1 MRPMIFKRFLLCL
14 FIITTTAFAQTP
26 NRIQPYTY
34 SHYQKLYK
42 SNYNTTTRTHT
53 ALHPYF
59 LDDSLTYRLQDSI
72 LSYGVDTS
80 RTKFI
85 YRKLFNEHLIEVKKE
100 DYTAYADFL
109 PDFTFGRDFTNSKNL
124 WLNTR
129 GFQIGGTVGDKFSF
143 YTSGYENQA
152 VFPDYLQR
160 YIDYNEIVPGMAFDR
175 SFGKPVKDWSYVS
188 ANISYTPVKY
198 LNIQLGQ
205 DKTFIGDGYRSLL
218 LSDFASNYPFLKLT
232 ANLGNVQYMSMWSY
246 MSDPRANRFSYDT
259 GYRKKWGI
267 FHYLDWNINNR
278 LSLGFFDAIIL
289 SDRDDQGNKRGFDF
303 SYISP
308 IVFLRPV
315 EASNGS
321 PDNALI
327 GFNAK
332 YELLKWL
339 TVYGQFSLDEFEA
352 RNFFANEGSSRNKFG
367 YQIGLKGFNLLK
379 IENLNFIGEFNSVRP
394 FTYTGRIPIINY
406 AHFNEPLAH
415 PMGANFNE
423 LLGILS
429 YSWKRFDFDQQ
440 LVYAHYGLDG
450 DGFINYGKD
459 IYRSYLYPAQLKG
472 NFIGQGITTNLYFS
486 NTRASFLLN
495 PKYNLRLETELTLRR
510 ESNAQAIRNNSII
523 SFGLRSSFRNIYKDF

>member
-1 MRPMIFKRFLLCL
+1 MILKRLSLLL
-14 FIITTTAFAQTP
+14 PFITTCLFAQTP
-26 NRIQPYTY
+26 NQIQPYTY
-34 SHYQKLYK
+34 SQYQKLYK
-42 SNYNTTTRTHT
+42 STYDVKTTSHT
-53 ALHPYF
+53 SLLPYF
-59 LDDSLTYRLQDSI
+59 KEDSLTYTLHDS
-72 LSYGVDTS
+72 LLRYGVDTNKK
-80 RTKFI
+80 KFI
-85 YRKLFNEHLIEVKKE
+85 PRKLFNEHLIDVRKE
-100 DYTAYADFL
+100 DFTAYADFL
-109 PDFTFGRDFTNSKNL
+109 PDFTVGRDFKTGKNL

-152 VFPDYLQR
+152 VFADYLER
-160 YIDYNEIVPGMAFDR
+160 YINTNEVVPGQAYDR
-175 SFGKPVKDWSYVS
+175 SFGKRTKDWSYVS

-218 LSDFASNYPFLKLT
+218 LSDYASNYPFLKLT

-267 FHYLDWNINNR
+267 FHYLDWNVTDR
-278 LSLGFFDAIIL
+278 LSLGFFDSIIL
-289 SDRDDQGNKRGFDF
+289 VDRDDQGNKRGFDF
-303 SYISP
+303 SYVSP

-327 GFNAK
+327 GFTAK

-352 RNFFANEGSSRNKFG
+352 DNFFANEGSSRNKFG
-367 YQIGLKGFNLLK
+367 YQIGVKGFNLLK
-379 IENLNFIGEFNSVRP
+379 IENLNFLGEFNSVRP
-394 FTYTGRIPIINY
+394 YTYTGRVPIINY

-429 YSWKRFDFDQQ
+429 YSWKRFDFEQE
-440 LVYAHYGLDG
+440 LLYARYGLYDG
-450 DGFINYGKD
+450 LINYGKD
-459 IYRSYLYPAQLKG
+459 IYRSWLYPAQLKG
-472 NFIGQGITTNLYFS
+472 NFIGQGLKTNFYFS

-495 PKYNLRLETELTLRR
+495 PKYNLRLEAELTVRR
-510 ESNAQAIRNNSII
+510 ESNAQIIRNNSII
-523 SFGLRSSFRNIYKDF
+523 SFGLRSSFRNLYKDF